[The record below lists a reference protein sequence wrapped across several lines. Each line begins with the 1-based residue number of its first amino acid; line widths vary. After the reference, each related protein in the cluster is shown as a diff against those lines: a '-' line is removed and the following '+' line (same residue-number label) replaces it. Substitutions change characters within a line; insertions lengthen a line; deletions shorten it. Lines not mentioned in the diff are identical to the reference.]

1 MSITTSH
8 CPDDHANCR
17 ILVAVLTIALIVRG
31 RPETA
36 PSAGPWVSDYE
47 FVKYPTFT
55 ETLSAVSCI
64 VFAYSGVPA
73 FFTIHAQM
81 REPRHYNRSMFASLS
96 GVFMVYATVGIIV
109 YIYCGS
115 HVSSPAL
122 GSAGGDIEKVCY
134 GIAIVGLCVTACLLC
149 HVRIPSHPLIR
160 YSCD

>member
-1 MSITTSH
+1 M
-8 CPDDHANCR
+8 
-17 ILVAVLTIALIVRG
+17 
-31 RPETA
+31 
-36 PSAGPWVSDYE
+36 SDYE
-47 FVKYPTFT
+47 LVKYPTFT
-55 ETLSAVSCI
+55 EALSAVSCI

-81 REPRHYNRSMFASLS
+81 REPKHYNRAMFASLS
-96 GVFMVYATVGIIV
+96 GVFTVYATVGIIV

-149 HVRIPSHPLIR
+149 HVRTPSLPLLKKTLWLTNSLTVSDKADLFLRNRIDPKAR
-160 YSCD
+160 S